1 MPITILAVGKI
12 GLPFSTASQEFEKRI
27 ARFDKLQ
34 VIQVQDIKE
43 PASLSPALMEQSIQK
58 EGLKILDKIKSG
70 DYVIALCIEG
80 EQQPSLQ
87 FAKQLGI
94 LRDEGKHI
102 VFVIGGSLGLSQE
115 VIRRADEKLSLSA
128 LTMPHQLA
136 RVVLLEQIYR
146 AYKILSGERY
156 HK

>member
-1 MPITILAVGKI
+1 MPISILAVGKI
-12 GLPFSTASQEFEKRI
+12 GLPFSPASQEFEKRI
-27 ARFDKLQ
+27 SRFDKLQ

-43 PASLSPALMEQSIQK
+43 PFSLSPALMEQSIQK
-58 EGLKILDKIKSG
+58 EGLKILEKVKAR

-80 EQQPSLQ
+80 EQMPSLQ
-87 FAKQLGI
+87 FARQLGK
-94 LRDEGKHI
+94 LRDEGKHV
-102 VFVIGGSLGLSQE
+102 VFVIGGSLGLSAD
-115 VIRRADEKLSLSA
+115 VVKRADEKLSLSA

-146 AYKILSGERY
+146 CCKILSGERY